1 MTLRQYID
9 AFVADGT
16 FRSVSERFLL
26 ATELVYALTD
36 EINEKTVVGTQAVFL
51 NPDNIELTEVQDD
64 ESEVKAYAV
73 GFSLA
78 EADKQKL
85 FANYGYADPAL
96 FVTKPLLGKP
106 RAATEREAALT
117 SAKSTAYAAKTLA
130 TLLFEIYF
138 GLHPFKGRS
147 YFTSLDISPN
157 HDKEF
162 FSEPHKFLLDLSEG
176 NDNRIVNGL
185 QSLALTLWRNS
196 TPQQQLL
203 WLDVFSAQAKMSLA
217 DFLARWKQAYH
228 YVYSHSTAP
237 CGDKLPTLVFDDGN
251 VALILSDYRVGLNE
265 LYCYRSTY
273 KRYGFC
279 RQSCHL
285 TDAERTVRFLTKEV
299 SLAVATEDNDTERKE
314 VLFEGKQ
321 VSLSDF
327 GKDSNRV
334 VFEVVSAKKANI
346 LGLKYL
352 LDAPIV
358 AEVKQVQKIFNKDG
372 VVPLIA
378 GARINLLSDCVLIV
392 PDDEPQQPEPQQPKD
407 DVPQTNESLQP
418 QSDDIAPQVD
428 NATDDDTHA
437 SDEQT
442 PPSDTEQPRTE
453 QQPTEMQRPVA
464 ATDVEQRQTPTALQD
479 NVRMPEPAAVDV
491 TEQANNPLPTP
502 TQQTTATFADVA
514 RQTVKL
520 DPIEL
525 LRLFTDLCDKLT
537 EANKGGF
544 HFTFV
549 GEQSVVFDLT
559 THTARL
565 ANLSPVGT
573 TNGQKR
579 FASSFTAP
587 ETQSLGL
594 GISQNTDNFVLAAVI
609 FECITHLHPYAGAKQ
624 FANYD
629 HADPVFV
636 FHSVKVSPNNY
647 DLGEAKQL
655 WVTVPDEVKD
665 MFQAAFEVNSARPTP
680 KQWKQALTAWASALV
695 NE

>member
-96 FVTKPLLGKP
+96 FVTKPLLGKL

-237 CGDKLPTLVFDDGN
+237 CGDKLSTLVFDDGN
-251 VALILSDYRVGLNE
+251 VALILSDYRLGLNE

-392 PDDEPQQPEPQQPKD
+392 PG
-407 DVPQTNESLQP
+407 
-418 QSDDIAPQVD
+418 
-428 NATDDDTHA
+428 
-437 SDEQT
+437 
-442 PPSDTEQPRTE
+442 R
-453 QQPTEMQRPVA
+453 RA
-464 ATDVEQRQTPTALQD
+464 ATTR
-479 NVRMPEPAAVDV
+479 
-491 TEQANNPLPTP
+491 
-502 TQQTTATFADVA
+502 TATAKG
-514 RQTVKL
+514 RRSSNKRKL
-520 DPIEL
+520 
-525 LRLFTDLCDKLT
+525 
-537 EANKGGF
+537 A
-544 HFTFV
+544 
-549 GEQSVVFDLT
+549 
-559 THTARL
+559 TAVRRHC
-565 ANLSPVGT
+565 S
-573 TNGQKR
+573 
-579 FASSFTAP
+579 AS
-587 ETQSLGL
+587 
-594 GISQNTDNFVLAAVI
+594 
-609 FECITHLHPYAGAKQ
+609 
-624 FANYD
+624 
-629 HADPVFV
+629 
-636 FHSVKVSPNNY
+636 
-647 DLGEAKQL
+647 
-655 WVTVPDEVKD
+655 
-665 MFQAAFEVNSARPTP
+665 
-680 KQWKQALTAWASALV
+680 
-695 NE
+695 